1 MKCASGHLD
10 AVAIFLGDRMRLGK
24 RFAWVFT
31 AVLAVVAVVGLG
43 ACSQSSTSED
53 ADAIKQS
60 LETSLEQ
67 LKTYT
72 GEGAQITRDTLDGYV
87 GDQLQ
92 GMGLR
97 DDELLDA
104 YLDGFE
110 YEVGDVF
117 VSGTSATAHVKLK
130 CRSVSGIVGSYVMA
144 TIGGTDDAKA
154 TLLQIVKDAEVADSE
169 ADVYIKQ
176 ADDGTWNTTDALKDA
191 LVKLCF

>member
-1 MKCASGHLD
+1 
-10 AVAIFLGDRMRLGK
+10 MRLGK
-24 RFAWVFT
+24 RFAWVFSV
-31 AVLAVVAVVGLG
+31 AFAVVAVVALG
-43 ACSQSSTSED
+43 ACSQSTSED

-60 LETSLEQ
+60 LETSLGQ
-67 LKTYT
+67 LKTNT
-72 GEGAQITRDTLDGYV
+72 GEGAQITKDTLDSYV
-87 GDQLQ
+87 GDQLR
-92 GMGLR
+92 GMGLS

-117 VSGTSATAHVKLK
+117 MSGTSATAHVKLK
-130 CRSVSGIVGSYVMA
+130 CRSVSAIVGSYVMA

-154 TLLQIVKDAEVADSE
+154 TLLQIVKDTENTDSE

-176 ADDGTWNTTDALKDA
+176 TDDGTWNTTEALKDA